1 MNMAFVDNEELNS
14 EEFAPVDELAP
25 APKVQETQPANE
37 LDDSPAIPPKYRG
50 KKLEDII
57 NMHQEAEK
65 LIGRQAQEVGEV
77 RRLADELLKQQLS
90 KKAPEPQTPQEV
102 DDLDFFEDPKK
113 AISKAVDSHPDI
125 VAARN
130 AAQQLKKQQAAA
142 QIQAKHPDM
151 GQIVQDPEF
160 VDWVKGSPV
169 RMQLYTAAD
178 QQFDP
183 YAADE
188 LLSTFKAIRTRK
200 QTELKEVA
208 TANRNQSLKAANVES
223 TGTGETSR
231 KIYRRADLIR
241 LRLENP
247 DRYDSLSDEIMK
259 AYSEGRVR

>member
-1 MNMAFVDNEELNS
+1 MAFVDNEELNS

-25 APKVQETQPANE
+25 EQKAQPANE

-50 KKLEDII
+50 KRLEDII

-90 KKAPEPQTPQEV
+90 KKAPEPAPQEV

-200 QTELKEVA
+200 HAELKEVA
-208 TANRNQSLKAANVES
+208 TTARNQSLKAANVES
-223 TGTGETSR
+223 SGTGETSR

-247 DRYDSLSDEIMK
+247 DRYDSLQDEIMK

>member
-1 MNMAFVDNEELNS
+1 MNMALVDNNELDN
-14 EEFAPVDELAP
+14 EDFTPVDDLAP
-25 APKVQETQPANE
+25 QSPQETPQANE

-77 RRLADELLKQQLS
+77 RRLADELLKQQLA
-90 KKAPEPQTPQEV
+90 KKAPEPAPQEV

-200 QTELKEVA
+200 HAELKEVA
-208 TANRNQSLKAANVES
+208 TTARNQSLKAANVES
-223 TGTGETSR
+223 SGTGETSR

-247 DRYDSLSDEIMK
+247 DRYDSLQDEIMK

>member
-1 MNMAFVDNEELNS
+1 MTMALVDDNELNQ
-14 EEFAPVDELAP
+14 EDFTPVDELAP
-25 APKVQETQPANE
+25 QPVQRETHVNE
-37 LDDSPAIPPKYRG
+37 LDDAPAIPQKYRG

-90 KKAPEPQTPQEV
+90 KKAPEPQAPQEV

-113 AISKAVDSHPDI
+113 AISRAVDSHPDI
-125 VAARN
+125 VAARQ
-130 AAQQLKKQQAAA
+130 AAQQMKKQQAAQA
-142 QIQAKHPDM
+142 IQSKHPDM

-160 VDWVKGSPV
+160 IDWVKGSPV

-178 QQFDP
+178 QSFDP

-200 QTELKEVA
+200 HTELKEVA
-208 TANRNQSLKAANVES
+208 STSRTQSLKAANVES
-223 TGTGETSR
+223 SGTGETSR

-247 DRYDSLSDEIMK
+247 DRYDALQEEIMK

>member
-1 MNMAFVDNEELNS
+1 
-14 EEFAPVDELAP
+14 
-25 APKVQETQPANE
+25 
-37 LDDSPAIPPKYRG
+37 
-50 KKLEDII
+50 
-57 NMHQEAEK
+57 MHQEAEK

-77 RRLADELLKQQLS
+77 RRLADELLKQQLA
-90 KKAPEPQTPQEV
+90 KKAPEPQAPQEV

-113 AISKAVDSHPDI
+113 AISKAVESHPDI

-130 AAQQLKKQQAAA
+130 AAQTLKRQQAAA

-188 LLSTFKAIRTRK
+188 LLSTFKALRTRK
-200 QTELKEVA
+200 QETLKEVA
-208 TANRNQSLKAANVES
+208 QTTRNQSLKAANVES
-223 TGTGETSR
+223 GGTGETSR

-241 LRLENP
+241 LRLENT
-247 DRYDSLSDEIMK
+247 DRYDALSDEIMK